1 MALLQTIPTR
11 SDPLFPDTALFRSMA
26 TRVGSDSVGGSVIR
40 ICAEVARRA
49 SSRAYRAETHEHGFR
64 HAPYRKNRNEPGRAN
79 MLPRARPDNILN
91 LPRSE
96 RVGGKRHDRLFA
108 SRNACRER
116 LRLRQH
122 ALDEIIGD
130 GAFGVV
136 LRRIAGDRKSTR
148 LNSSP

>member
-1 MALLQTIPTR
+1 MKSAIMPTR
-11 SDPLFPDTALFRSMA
+11 VRI
-26 TRVGSDSVGGSVIR
+26 DSVCGSVIR

-49 SSRAYRAETHEHGFR
+49 SSRSYRAETHEHGFR

-108 SRNACRER
+108 SRHACRER
-116 LRLRQH
+116 LRSEEHTSELQ
-122 ALDEIIGD
+122 
-130 GAFGVV
+130 
-136 LRRIAGDRKSTR
+136 
-148 LNSSP
+148 SPMRTSYAVFCLKKKKKQQYTT